1 MGVDQWT
8 NLLSWPAAI
17 LSVTYFAWAWRRYRL
32 RMVPVERVMLALLV
46 VVAVAGF
53 LLRPLTALG
62 VLNEETRDYA
72 AIGTRVLFL
81 IVMGGLV
88 WNLIDHWRDE
98 RRMRRDS

>member
-1 MGVDQWT
+1 MHADEWA
-8 NLLSWPAAI
+8 NLLSWPCIVLTLLYCAG
-17 LSVTYFAWAWRRYRL
+17 TWRRYRM
-32 RMVPVERVMLALLV
+32 RRVSLELALLATLST
-46 VVAVAGF
+46 VAALGF

-62 VLNEETRDYA
+62 ALSDPERDA
-72 AIGTRVLFL
+72 GALVVRVLFL